1 MSGATDTYC
10 LLSQPKAAILNSPT
24 TFQLAVTNTSAST
37 AYTVS
42 SVSVWATNTGGQPVL
57 SARFTVP
64 QFPVN
69 ATTDVAASSTL
80 YCMFDGTF
88 FGSAV
93 TVASAAPERALVTA
107 QVTYSDGSTISA
119 SALPVS
125 VADPIFGVNAGA
137 GFPPNPDT
145 TIPSCQFYAPANSG
159 YLAVTL

>member
-10 LLSQPKAAILNSPT
+10 LISQPKAAILGSLV
-24 TFQLAVTNTSAST
+24 TFQLAITNTSGST
-37 AYTVS
+37 AYTIS
-42 SVSVWATNTGGQPVL
+42 SVAVWATDATGKPAL
-57 SARFTVP
+57 SARFTQP
-64 QFPVN
+64 RFPPN
-69 ATTDVAASSTL
+69 ATTDVAASGTL
-80 YCMFDGTF
+80 YAMCDGVF

-119 SALPVS
+119 PVLPVS
-125 VADPIFGVNAGA
+125 VADPIFGFNAGA